1 MAQQPLR
8 ITIVAAL
15 TLAVGA
21 AGASARSA
29 GSATYRGRS
38 AQGIAIRLGPAGRDG
53 RAFRYRAR
61 MRCSDGSTFLDAY
74 FTDYV
79 RVRRGR
85 FDSRVTTSAGAVK
98 TAVAGT
104 LLGVRARGTVRI
116 VERYS
121 EVPDANGDTPLAPDG
136 AIVCDSGVVRWRAVS
151 RPSTKDARDQ
161 LTLM

>member
-1 MAQQPLR
+1 MRQTVVR
-8 ITIVAAL
+8 VTILAAL
-15 TLAVGA
+15 TLALGT
-21 AGASARSA
+21 AGAIARPA
-29 GSATYRGRS
+29 ANATYRGRS
-38 AQGIAIRLGPAGRDG
+38 AQGIAVRLGSTGRDG

-98 TAVAGT
+98 TVVTGT
-104 LLGVRARGTVRI
+104 LLGARAHGTIRI

-121 EVPDANGDTPLAPDG
+121 EVPDPNGDTPLAPDG

-151 RPSTKDARDQ
+151 
-161 LTLM
+161 